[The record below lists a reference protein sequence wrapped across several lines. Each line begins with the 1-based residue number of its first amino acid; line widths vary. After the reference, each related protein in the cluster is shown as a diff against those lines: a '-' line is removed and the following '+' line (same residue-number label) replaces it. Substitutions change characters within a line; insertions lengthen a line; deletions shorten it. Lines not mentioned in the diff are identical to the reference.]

1 MGTMGTELERRRADY
16 RRRTRWLTAILLFV
30 WLAVTLGASYFAREL
45 DRLSFFGF
53 PLGFYMAAQGAL
65 LIYLLIVGV
74 YALLMDRIEAHGGVA
89 APDDDS

>member
-1 MGTMGTELERRRADY
+1 MSMDLERRRADY
-16 RRRTRWLTAILLFV
+16 RRRTRWLTASLLLV
-30 WLAVTLGASYFAREL
+30 WLTVTLGASYFAREL

-74 YALLMDRIEAHGGVA
+74 YALAMERIEARFGVA
-89 APDDDS
+89 SPDDE